1 MADTTLTNGNFW
13 STVFTTPITAIND
26 TDSVL
31 VKAASGTTDTIITA
45 ALLRAYLQK
54 GITPSIG
61 TDGYWY
67 IGGVLIKDASGNPIQ
82 ISAEGKT
89 PTIAM
94 KTIGGVKGLYLT
106 YKGSSAEDTD
116 WTLLV
121 TATDLMFTFED
132 LTDAQ
137 KQSFLTYFTDAIT
150 KCDEATA
157 NAAKATADAVTAAE
171 NANDTANHPT
181 KVSDDGYVMIWDKST
196 QAYNTTTI
204 NLIGK
209 PFMPTFFPST
219 VAACTSDT
227 TQAVGTIA
235 MVISDADTDEDN
247 GKVYIR
253 NTDKWSFIADLSG
266 VQGLRGFTPVLK
278 IGTVTTGAAGTS
290 ASSSISATGETDA
303 SGNPIFAIS
312 FSIPKGD
319 KGDAFTF
326 ADFTA
331 EQIAQLQKPATD
343 KIAEMD
349 TAISNANTATSN
361 ANNTA
366 TALQTTVDEL
376 KNYAATYMISG
387 FMRANGDADPAG
399 DVFFGTDEATDAIVS
414 HFVGGLFKD
423 GLLNKKLANARITL
437 ATDGSESKIDGTE
450 GDVMMNIDCVM
461 YYLHTTVTV
470 NSVEQNIAALGL
482 SPFELYGK
490 QADRIEP
497 FADCI
502 SYPVIGKLGTET
514 VDSWHCVYNTSLVGQ
529 YNTPFAYFK
538 QKIKTSGGGYPNQY
552 INSLQNAIYAQNKNT
567 DVNTNKVYMPTFY
580 KYDEVFLTALMLVQK
595 SVNLTSLDS
604 FGVGC
609 TSSDMCSD
617 DTTFASNTIY
627 GNSGVKIFKPD
638 GTSFFTG
645 WFSNNFK
652 ETSSGSLSNII
663 GGISGSSWY
672 GFTECQE
679 PQRVLDTIAANG
691 LIGSIGTSNIFTDG
705 GATVI
710 TDGSV
715 VLATG
720 VGMTSGK
727 KYYTVRNIPKFKG
740 MADGVMTALVNI
752 YVKLEFADGVCY
764 TDGTVMT
771 GGSAIFKFSH
781 PVAFR
786 KSLMDGMFEN
796 IWGAIYVGHADASGN
811 LSMSFACA
819 DSPDDLPVIKS
830 SSTLYGTEDTVL
842 DLEKGMNNIL
852 KGLSWTE
859 GWVSKSDY
867 NYSQYV
873 CKATG
878 ANIRT
883 YECRY
888 NWQDGIWGQGTNG
901 KPANGY
907 KCVNGVRVRCY
918 ALPGFASY
926 RTAYCYCAAGD
937 SYVACAGR
945 FALRYSK
952 TTAQSTATA

>member
-1 MADTTLTNGNFW
+1 MEIKAKIGLNPCGAYDGTREYSFLDTTESSLGTYMSLKDNNKGHEVTDTTWWECIIDLTGVNKAKDDAN
-13 STVFTTPITAIND
+13 TAASNAD
-26 TDSVL
+26 N
-31 VKAASGTTDTIITA
+31 KAALA
-45 ALLRAYLQK
+45 
-54 GITPSIG
+54 
-61 TDGYWY
+61 
-67 IGGVLIKDASGNPIQ
+67 N
-82 ISAEGKT
+82 
-89 PTIAM
+89 
-94 KTIGGVKGLYLT
+94 
-106 YKGSSAEDTD
+106 
-116 WTLLV
+116 
-121 TATDLMFTFED
+121 TATNNANT
-132 LTDAQ
+132 
-137 KQSFLTYFTDAIT
+137 
-150 KCDEATA
+150 ATTNCETATSKA
-157 NAAKATADAVTAAE
+157 NTAAE

-349 TAISNANTATSN
+349 TAISNANTAATN

-414 HFVGGLFKD
+414 HFVGGLFKG

-461 YYLHTTVTV
+461 YYLHATVTV

-529 YNTPFAYFK
+529 YDTPFAYFK

-720 VGMTSGK
+720 VGMTAGK

-771 GGSAIFKFSH
+771 GGGAIFKFSH

-867 NYSQYV
+867 NYSQFV

-907 KCVNGVRVRCY
+907 KCVNGLRVRCI
-918 ALPGFASY
+918 ANFGGASY
-926 RTAYCYCAAGD
+926 RTAHCNHAASD
-937 SYVACAGR
+937 SNGSYAGR